1 MIFINMRKKL
11 KTEEKKVRVTITLNR
26 ELDTLIGKIK
36 SNKSA
41 YIEKLIYDNLLKNNT
56 IDKIF

>member
-26 ELDTLIGKIK
+26 ELDALIGEIK

-41 YIEKLIYDNLLKNNT
+41 YIEKLIYDDLLKSKT

>member
-1 MIFINMRKKL
+1 MRKKL
-11 KTEEKKVRVTITLNR
+11 KTEEKKVRVTVTLNR

-36 SNKSA
+36 PNKSA
-41 YIEKLIYDNLLKNNT
+41 YIEKLIYDDLLKNKT

>member
-1 MIFINMRKKL
+1 MRKKL
-11 KTEEKKVRVTITLNR
+11 KTEEKKVRVTVTLNR
-26 ELDTLIGKIK
+26 ELDALIGKIK

-41 YIEKLIYDNLLKNNT
+41 YIEKLIYDDLLKNNT